1 MPAILTKMKIV
12 WLKFPLHC
20 RGGKVRIWERGG
32 VQVQGEGGAHVVC
45 LEKGVRFLPPGWFL
59 ATVEGGKGR
68 TDVADG

>member
-1 MPAILTKMKIV
+1 M
-12 WLKFPLHC
+12 
-20 RGGKVRIWERGG
+20 RIWERGC
-32 VQVQGEGGAHVVC
+32 VQTLLLEEEDGGGGGGAHVVC